1 MWQNYLHQEL
11 KKYLVEAK
19 KRNKR
24 YSLRSLAQKCQ
35 LSASTIS
42 EVLSGKKALS
52 RKVAL
57 KLLPH
62 INLTAEKQIE
72 LMQLI
77 KENKL
82 LSRRLLTTSQDH
94 LIENWYAFAI
104 LNLFELKHKMQT
116 TTEVAE
122 RLNLPTELVQ
132 KTIADLIQLGLLF
145 KDNEKIYSSGKHW
158 KSTDEISS
166 STIKKSHTHSLQTAL
181 KALHELPVEIRD
193 FTSIIF
199 PGNPKQLNKAKNEV
213 RKFLEKMAK
222 IMSQGDLES
231 VYKLNVQ
238 VFPLDQWQ
246 KKQS

>member
-11 KKYLVEAK
+11 KKYLADAK

-24 YSLRSLAQKCQ
+24 YSLRSLAKKCD
-35 LSASTIS
+35 LSASTVS

-52 RKVAL
+52 GKVAL

-62 INLTAEKQIE
+62 INLSAEKQIE
-72 LMQLI
+72 LLHLI
-77 KENKL
+77 QENKL
-82 LSRRLLTTSQDH
+82 VSRRLLTPNQDH
-94 LIENWYAFAI
+94 LIENWHAFAI
-104 LNLFELKHKMQT
+104 LNLFELKLKIQT
-116 TTEVAE
+116 SAEVAE

-132 KTIADLIQLGLLF
+132 KTIADLIQLGLLIEE
-145 KDNEKIYSSGKHW
+145 KGKIYSSGKHW

-166 STIKKSHTHSLQTAL
+166 STIKKSHAHSLQTAL
-181 KALHELPVEIRD
+181 QALNELPVEIRD

-199 PGNPKQLNKAKNEV
+199 PGNPKQLKKAKTEV

-246 KKQS
+246 KK